1 MGNSNASSQASDL
14 VGAWS
19 ISWTDDSGSS
29 GEFRIEI
36 KSGKAGLPYIVNAG
50 EDLPLQCEFILGN
63 TNLNGQAASFT
74 IAVSLGGRTA
84 SYNFKIPQLGG
95 SGTFSGSALLCDGL
109 KDAQGTCT
117 STKLS

>member
-14 VGAWS
+14 VGVWS

-95 SGTFSGSALLCDGL
+95 SGTFSGSASLCDGL